1 MIIIDVIIN
10 FKKMESKQRI
20 NDIYAALY
28 SRYGPQN
35 WWPAESELECI
46 IGTILTQNTTWKNVE
61 KAINQLKQQGLISIE
76 RLNNISTVNLAQIIR
91 SSGYFNQKAKKLKNF
106 VSFVNV
112 NYAGNLE
119 EMLSEELYTL
129 REKLLSIKGIGPETA
144 DSIAL
149 YAAKKPVF
157 VIDAYT
163 YRILSRHGLIAE
175 DSSYQEMQELFMD
188 SLPDDPKLFNEYHA
202 LLVKAGKEHCKKK
215 SPVCSGCPLEYDPHT
230 V

>member
-1 MIIIDVIIN
+1 MDT
-10 FKKMESKQRI
+10 KQRI
-20 NDIYAALY
+20 NHLY
-28 SRYGPQN
+28 SSLYGYYGAQN

-61 KAINQLKQQGLISIE
+61 KAINNLKQHGLISIE
-76 RLNNISTVNLAQIIR
+76 RLNNISTDGLAQIIR

-106 VSFVNV
+106 VSFVNA
-112 NYAGNLE
+112 NYAGSLE

-144 DSIAL
+144 DSIVL
-149 YAAKKPVF
+149 YAAKKPIF

-202 LLVKAGKEHCKKK
+202 LLVKVAKEHCKKK
-215 SPVCSGCPLEYDPHT
+215 SPLCNGCPLEYDPHT

>member
-1 MIIIDVIIN
+1 MDT
-10 FKKMESKQRI
+10 KQRI
-20 NDIYAALY
+20 NHLY
-28 SRYGPQN
+28 SSLYGYYGAQN

-46 IGTILTQNTTWKNVE
+46 LGTILTQNTTWKNVE

-76 RLNNISTVNLAQIIR
+76 RLNNISTDNLAQIIR
-91 SSGYFNQKAKKLKNF
+91 SSGYFNQKAMKLKNF
-106 VSFVNV
+106 ASFVNA
-112 NYAGNLE
+112 NCAGNLE

-144 DSIAL
+144 DSIIL
-149 YAAKKPVF
+149 YAAKKPMF

-188 SLPDDPKLFNEYHA
+188 SLPDDTEMFNEYHA
-202 LLVKAGKEHCKKK
+202 LLVKVGKEHCKKK
-215 SPVCSGCPLEYDPHT
+215 SPVCSGCPLEQDPHT

>member
-1 MIIIDVIIN
+1 
-10 FKKMESKQRI
+10 
-20 NDIYAALY
+20 
-28 SRYGPQN
+28 
-35 WWPAESELECI
+35 
-46 IGTILTQNTTWKNVE
+46 
-61 KAINQLKQQGLISIE
+61 
-76 RLNNISTVNLAQIIR
+76 
-91 SSGYFNQKAKKLKNF
+91 
-106 VSFVNV
+106 
-112 NYAGNLE
+112 
-119 EMLSEELYTL
+119 MLSEESYTL

-202 LLVKAGKEHCKKK
+202 LLVKVGKEHCKKK
-215 SPVCSGCPLEYDPHT
+215 SPICSGCPLEHDPHT

>member
-1 MIIIDVIIN
+1 MDT
-10 FKKMESKQRI
+10 KHRI
-20 NDIYAALY
+20 NNIYASLY
-28 SRYGPQN
+28 GYYGAQN

-76 RLNNISTVNLAQIIR
+76 RLNNISTDNLAQIIR
-91 SSGYFNQKAKKLKNF
+91 SSGYFNQKAIKIKNF
-106 VSFVNV
+106 ISFLNEH
-112 NYAGNLE
+112 YSGNLD
-119 EMLSEELYTL
+119 EMLGEELYTL
-129 REKLLSIKGIGPETA
+129 REKLLGIKGIGPETA
-144 DSIAL
+144 DSIIL
-149 YAAKKPVF
+149 YAAKKPLF

-202 LLVKAGKEHCKKK
+202 LLVKVGKEHCKKK
-215 SPVCSGCPLEYDPHT
+215 SPVCSGCPLEHDPHT

>member
-1 MIIIDVIIN
+1 MGR
-10 FKKMESKQRI
+10 KQRI

-28 SRYGPQN
+28 SRYGPQK
-35 WWPAESELECI
+35 WWPAESDLECI

-61 KAINQLKQQGLISIE
+61 KAIDQLKQHGLISIQ
-76 RLNNISTVNLAQIIR
+76 RLSSISIYELAQIIR
-91 SSGYFNQKAKKLKNF
+91 SSGYFNQKALKIKNL
-106 VSFVNV
+106 VSFVNA
-112 NYAGNLE
+112 NYAGNIDK
-119 EMLSEELYTL
+119 MLGQDLYAL

-144 DSIAL
+144 DSIIL
-149 YAAKKPVF
+149 YAAKKPTF

-188 SLPDDPKLFNEYHA
+188 SLPDDTKLFNEYHA
-202 LLVKAGKEHCKKK
+202 LLVKVGKEHCKKK
-215 SPVCSGCPLEYDPHT
+215 SPLCNGCPLEYDPHT

>member
-1 MIIIDVIIN
+1 MDT
-10 FKKMESKQRI
+10 KQRI
-20 NDIYAALY
+20 NHLY
-28 SRYGPQN
+28 SSLYGYYGAQN

-46 IGTILTQNTTWKNVE
+46 LGTILTQNTTWKNVE

-76 RLNNISTVNLAQIIR
+76 RLNSISTDNLAQIIR
-91 SSGYFNQKAKKLKNF
+91 SSGYFNQKALKIKNF
-106 VSFVNV
+106 VSFVNA
-112 NYAGNLE
+112 NYGGSLE

-144 DSIAL
+144 DSIVL

-188 SLPDDPKLFNEYHA
+188 SLSDDPKLFNEYHA

-215 SPVCSGCPLEYDPHT
+215 SPVCSGCPLEHDPHT

>member
-1 MIIIDVIIN
+1 MDT
-10 FKKMESKQRI
+10 KQRI
-20 NDIYAALY
+20 NHLY
-28 SRYGPQN
+28 SSLYGYYGAQN

-46 IGTILTQNTTWKNVE
+46 LGTILTQNTTWKNVE

-76 RLNNISTVNLAQIIR
+76 RLNNISTDTLAQIIR
-91 SSGYFNQKAKKLKNF
+91 SSGYFNQKAVKLKNF
-106 VSFVNV
+106 VSFVNA
-112 NYAGNLE
+112 NYAGSLE

-144 DSIAL
+144 DSIIL
-149 YAAKKPVF
+149 YAAKKPMF

-163 YRILSRHGLIAE
+163 YRIASRHGLIAE

-202 LLVKAGKEHCKKK
+202 LLVKVGKEHCKKK
-215 SPVCSGCPLEYDPHT
+215 SPLCNGCPLEYDPHT